1 MNIAAKKNA
10 YDTMPY
16 PVWKRIGRIE
26 QTELI
31 IGHMDPKGYTKADN
45 VSEWTRMGAKIHRV
59 SYLDKDIDD
68 VFYTPYADA
77 LERIDGFPFGVSE
90 KYVLEGETN
99 FGSGHVIDLPDGFE
113 SENPLLLEYG
123 VDEENPVLVE
133 QTFIHAGKKS
143 KATVIIRYTGDDITG
158 YHNGLLKVIA
168 DDSAEINVIV
178 LQTLGEQVSHAFN
191 GVSLIGER
199 ATVSYT
205 RFDFGGSTVV
215 TDYSSHIIGD
225 HANNKTITAYL
236 GHHEQRM
243 DIGFNSVHY
252 GRYSNSIIETK
263 GALMGKA
270 KKIFRGNLKFIR
282 GASKSSGREEE
293 YVLLLDSTVHSDA
306 IPALLCDEDDVS
318 GEHAASAGQVDEQK
332 LFYLMSRGFDEK
344 EAKKLV
350 IHGSFSPVID
360 LLPSQ
365 GLKEEVEQLIE
376 RSLADA

>member
-1 MNIAAKKNA
+1 MNIAQKKHA

-31 IGHMDPKGYTKADN
+31 IDHMDPKGYLKAEN
-45 VSEWTRMGAKIHRV
+45 VQEWTRMGAKIHRI
-59 SYLDKDIDD
+59 SYLDKDIED
-68 VFYTPYADA
+68 VLYTPFADA
-77 LERIDGFPFGVSE
+77 LEEVDRFPYGVSE

-99 FGSGHVIDLPDGFE
+99 FGNGHVIDLPEGYE
-113 SENPLLLEYG
+113 SDRPLILEYG
-123 VDEENPVLVE
+123 VDKENPVLVE
-133 QTFIHAGKKS
+133 QTVIRAGKKA
-143 KATVIIRYTGDDITG
+143 KATVIIRYTSDEVTG

-168 DDSAEINVIV
+168 DDYANVNIIV
-178 LQTLGEQVSHAFN
+178 IQTLSESVSHVFN
-191 GVSLIGER
+191 GISLIGEH
-199 ATVSYT
+199 ASVGFT
-205 RFDFGGSTVV
+205 RFDFGASTIV

-225 HANNKTITAYL
+225 YGNNKTITAYL
-236 GHHEQRM
+236 GRHEQRM

-263 GALMGKA
+263 GALMDKA
-270 KKIFRGNLKFIR
+270 KKIFRGNLKFIK
-282 GASKSSGREEE
+282 GASKASGREEE
-293 YVLLLDSTVHSDA
+293 YVLLLDPTVHSDA

-376 RSLADA
+376 RSLSDA

>member
-1 MNIAAKKNA
+1 MNIATKKNA

-31 IGHMDPKGYTKADN
+31 IGHMNPKGYSEADN
-45 VSEWTRMGAKIHRV
+45 VSEWTHMGAKIHRV
-59 SYLDKDIDD
+59 SYLDKDIED
-68 VFYTPYADA
+68 VFYSPFSDE
-77 LERIDGFPFGVSE
+77 LERIDQFPFGVSE

-99 FGSGHVIDLPDGFE
+99 FGSGHVIDLPEGFN
-113 SENPLLLEYG
+113 SENPLVLEYG
-123 VDEENPVLVE
+123 VNKENPVLVE
-133 QTFIHAGKKS
+133 QTFIRAAKHV
-143 KATVIIRYTGDDITG
+143 KATIVIRYTSDDITG
-158 YHNGLLKVIA
+158 YHNGLLKVVA
-168 DDSAEINVIV
+168 DDYAQVNVII
-178 LQTLGEQVSHAFN
+178 LQTLSEQVSHVFN
-191 GVSLIGER
+191 GVSLIGEH
-199 ATVSYT
+199 ATVSYS

-215 TDYSSHIIGD
+215 TDYSAHIIGD
-225 HANNKTITAYL
+225 YANNKTITAYL
-236 GHHEQRM
+236 GRHEQRM

-263 GALMGKA
+263 GALMHKS
-270 KKIFRGNLKFIR
+270 KKIFRGNLKFVK

-293 YVLLLDSTVHSDA
+293 YVLLLDPTVHSDA

-332 LFYLMSRGFDEK
+332 LFYLMSRGFSEK

-365 GLKEEVEQLIE
+365 ALKEEVEQLIE
-376 RSLADA
+376 RSLSDD